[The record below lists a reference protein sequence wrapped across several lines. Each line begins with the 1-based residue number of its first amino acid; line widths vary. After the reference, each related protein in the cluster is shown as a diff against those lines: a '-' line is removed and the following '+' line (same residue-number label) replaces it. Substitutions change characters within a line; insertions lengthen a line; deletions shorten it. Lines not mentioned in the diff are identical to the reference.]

1 VVDVRPAKGTVR
13 KGEMMTSSGVS
24 DFRSTQTKSNVPF
37 TILVVED
44 NATDVELML
53 HALEAAE
60 LNTLGGDFEMEVRAS
75 AEGAL
80 QLLGERAV
88 DLVLTDMVLPGMGG
102 LDLVSRI
109 QVIDPNLPVLVV
121 TRMNAVPL
129 AVDAMRR
136 GAFDYVLK
144 PVNAEDLGWRLHRAI
159 RISEILRRHAV
170 YEQQEQQEFASN
182 SFVGCGVAFEQIMR
196 RIREAAQVRSTV
208 LITGETGTGKGI
220 IARAIHQQ
228 SPECDRPFQV
238 IDCTTVPEGM
248 MESELFGHVRGA
260 FTGAITDKPG
270 LIELA
275 NGGSVFLDEIGE
287 LPLLLQA
294 KLLRVLEESEV
305 RPVGGT
311 RVRRVNMRF
320 IAATNRDLEARVRE
334 GTFRKDL
341 YYRLAVV
348 SIRVPP
354 LREHPEDI
362 PIIARHLLSHLARSM
377 GKAQCHFDE
386 EAVGV
391 LVSYSWPGNG
401 RELRNVV
408 ERMVMLATDDTIR
421 ARDVRSVLPQNEA
434 ESLASLD
441 PSLTALPYMEAKE
454 RALDEFTKSY
464 LRVKLAHHGGVIT
477 KAAEQSGIPRQ
488 HFSLLMKR
496 FLGSEGVEN
505 Q

>member
-1 VVDVRPAKGTVR
+1 MIR
-13 KGEMMTSSGVS
+13 SGVS
-24 DFRSTQTKSNVPF
+24 DLRATKRKSKAPF
-37 TILVVED
+37 TILIVED

-53 HALEAAE
+53 HALESAD
-60 LNTLGGDFEMEVRAS
+60 LKPLGGDFEMEVRAK

-80 QLLGERAV
+80 ELIGERAV
-88 DLVLTDMVLPGMGG
+88 DLVLTDMMLPGMDG
-102 LDLVSRI
+102 LDLVSHI
-109 QVIDPNLPVLVV
+109 QRIDPNLPVLVV
-121 TRMNAVPL
+121 TRMNAVSL

-144 PVNAEDLGWRLHRAI
+144 PVNAEDLGVRLHRAI
-159 RISEILRRHAV
+159 RISEILRRHSV
-170 YEQQEQQEFASN
+170 YEQQDRQQFTAN
-182 SFVGCGVAFEQIMR
+182 SFVGKGTAFEHITR
-196 RIREAAQVRSTV
+196 SIREASQGRSTV
-208 LITGETGTGKGI
+208 LITGETGTGKGM

-228 SPECDRPFQV
+228 SSERDRPFQV

-260 FTGAITDKPG
+260 FTGAIVDKPG

-311 RVRRVNMRF
+311 RIRRINTRF
-320 IAATNRDLEARVRE
+320 IAATNRNLEARVRE

-348 SIRVPP
+348 LIRVPP
-354 LREHPEDI
+354 LRERREDI
-362 PIIARHLLSHLARSM
+362 PVIARHLLSRLAQSM
-377 GKAQCHFDE
+377 GKTQCHFDE
-386 EAVGV
+386 AAMEV

-408 ERMVMLATDDTIR
+408 ERMVMLSTDDIIQ
-421 ARDVRSVLPQNEA
+421 ARDVRNMLPQSEA
-434 ESLASLD
+434 ESLGSVD
-441 PSLTALPYMEAKE
+441 PSLARLPYMEAKE
-454 RALDEFTKSY
+454 RALEEFTKSY
-464 LRVKLAHHGGVIT
+464 LRVKLAQHGGVIT
-477 KAAEQSGIPRQ
+477 KAAEDSGIPRQ

-496 FLGSEGVEN
+496 FLGSEDVEN